1 MKQETTLKEDE
12 TLDYCLSKIGNLIIF
27 VFKKFNLKTHIECEF
42 VSEECER
49 FNMIFRTE
57 NYNNEQQEKTYS
69 EQEIIDLLTMQ
80 RENCYVAILGE
91 TRNEEIATIAL
102 NAPEPGGRNGSW
114 KNNKL

>member
-1 MKQETTLKEDE
+1 
-12 TLDYCLSKIGNLIIF
+12 
-27 VFKKFNLKTHIECEF
+27 
-42 VSEECER
+42 
-49 FNMIFRTE
+49 
-57 NYNNEQQEKTYS
+57 
-69 EQEIIDLLTMQ
+69 MQ

>member
-1 MKQETTLKEDE
+1 VKEETQRM
-12 TLDYCLSKIGNLIIF
+12 Y
-27 VFKKFNLKTHIECEF
+27 
-42 VSEECER
+42 SEEEVV
-49 FNMIFRTE
+49 N
-57 NYNNEQQEKTYS
+57 
-69 EQEIIDLLTMQ
+69 LLTTQ

>member
-57 NYNNEQQEKTYS
+57 NYNNEQQERSYS
-69 EQEIIDLLTMQ
+69 DEDMKSFGDW
-80 RENCYVAILGE
+80 C
-91 TRNEEIATIAL
+91 
-102 NAPEPGGRNGSW
+102 RNGLLNTEYGFEKLDEHLEKW
-114 KNNKL
+114 KQFKKK

>member
-1 MKQETTLKEDE
+1 MTPKFLNNYGNQLMDNLKEI
-12 TLDYCLSKIGNLIIF
+12 KQ
-27 VFKKFNLKTHIECEF
+27 KP
-42 VSEECER
+42 
-49 FNMIFRTE
+49 
-57 NYNNEQQEKTYS
+57 EKTYS
-69 EQEIIDLLTMQ
+69 EQEVIDLLTMQ

>member
-1 MKQETTLKEDE
+1 MD
-12 TLDYCLSKIGNLIIF
+12 
-27 VFKKFNLKTHIECEF
+27 
-42 VSEECER
+42 
-49 FNMIFRTE
+49 FRTE
-57 NYNNEQQEKTYS
+57 LAKWGYNKGNSIDVDILVNEILPTLFSQQGKTYS
-69 EQEIIDLLTMQ
+69 EQEVTDLLATQ

>member
-1 MKQETTLKEDE
+1 MTPKFLSNYGNQLMDNLKEI
-12 TLDYCLSKIGNLIIF
+12 KQ
-27 VFKKFNLKTHIECEF
+27 KP
-42 VSEECER
+42 
-49 FNMIFRTE
+49 
-57 NYNNEQQEKTYS
+57 EKSYS
-69 EQEIIDLLTMQ
+69 EQEVTDLLATQ